1 MGSRSSFSGL
11 TMVVVMM
18 LITIFCSS
26 HSCRGSVLIKANAT
40 YDVVMT
46 EELLIYPDINRYLMF
61 KGVDAKTGKT
71 NDKNVVACG
80 NGAGNS
86 FAGCSGSTSNK
97 KKCNAYKGPKA
108 C

>member
-11 TMVVVMM
+11 TMVVVVM
-18 LITIFCSS
+18 LITILFSS

-46 EELLIYPDINRYLMF
+46 EELMIYGDINRHLMPSGS
-61 KGVDAKTGKT
+61 KAKTGKT
-71 NDKNVVACG
+71 HERNVVACG
-80 NGAGNS
+80 NGAGNTY
-86 FAGCSGSTSNK
+86 AVCGGSISNEN
-97 KKCNAYKGPKA
+97 KCDAYKGPNA